1 MQLPWRIPLALAVSL
16 FVHYLDRNLIALA
29 LPAMAHD
36 FGWGDRDIGRHGEWL
51 LGAFFLTYGLAQ
63 MALAGPAERFGPKR
77 SLIAVVVGFSLVTI
91 AQGAAGFAG
100 SLAMLIV
107 LRALLGLAE
116 SVHVPMM
123 SAITSRHFPPAVR
136 ARANSTW
143 SVGLIAATALGPVI
157 TVPLISRL
165 GWAQAFVIVGAA
177 GLLVSLPALARA
189 LPADGVAGAVER
201 GERAFLRRPDYW
213 LYVLCCA
220 LNAFCAFGI
229 LGWLPTYF
237 NRAKG
242 IDFAALGWP
251 LAIVFTTG
259 IVGTLGLA
267 ALGDALGQ
275 RVRLAAVG
283 FAAAAA
289 LLGAAI
295 RAEGLV
301 PLVALF
307 ALAVLAQSA
316 FSAQEYAT
324 MQRLAEDRHVGAATG
339 LCNGIAL
346 VLGGVGG
353 SLVPGAVVAATGSF
367 DEALFA
373 VLMGAVAAA
382 AAMALLAWR
391 TRL

>member
-36 FGWGDRDIGRHGEWL
+36 FGWSDRDVGRHGEWL
-51 LGAFFLTYGLAQ
+51 LGAFFLVYGLAQ
-63 MALAGPAERFGPKR
+63 MALARPAERYGPKR
-77 SLIAVVVGFSLVTI
+77 SLIAVVLGFSLVTI

-100 SLAMLIV
+100 SLAALLA

-123 SAITSRHFPPAVR
+123 SAITSRHFPSAAR

-157 TVPLISRL
+157 TVPLIARF
-165 GWAQAFVIVGAA
+165 GWAQAFVVVGAT
-177 GLLVSLPALARA
+177 GLLVALPLIVRT
-189 LPADGVAGAVER
+189 LPADGPADAAGPGPR
-201 GERAFLRRPDYW
+201 TFLRLPDYW
-213 LYVLCCA
+213 LYVLCCVF
-220 LNAFCAFGI
+220 NAFCAFGI

-242 IDFAALGWP
+242 IDFSALGWP

-267 ALGDALGQ
+267 TLGDALGK
-275 RVRLAAVG
+275 RVRLASIG
-283 FAAAAA
+283 FAAAGT
-289 LLGAAI
+289 LLVAAI
-295 RAEGLV
+295 RAEGLAA
-301 PLVALF
+301 LVALF

-324 MQRLAEDRHVGAATG
+324 MQRLAEDRNVGAATG

-353 SLVPGAVVAATGSF
+353 SLVPGAIVASTGRF
-367 DEALFA
+367 DDAL
-373 VLMGAVAAA
+373 LAVAAGAMVA
-382 AAMALLAWR
+382 AACLALLAWR
-391 TRL
+391 TKL